1 MLNNRPPKYSK
12 TIAIEVSMKRMTKGG
27 IPNDAYLLEGLPPF
41 TNNMFSIVKN
51 TYFLIG
57 ASILFSAYDR
67 NIAI

>member
-1 MLNNRPPKYSK
+1 
-12 TIAIEVSMKRMTKGG
+12 MKRMTKGG
-27 IPNDAYLLEGLPPF
+27 IPDDAYLLEGLPPF